1 MKKGLFPGSFDPF
14 TKGHEDVVRQA
25 LLLFDHVVIGVG
37 VNESKKYLFDLNR
50 RIAHI
55 EALFQGENVSVVS
68 YSGLTIDFAKHCGAD
83 FLIRGLRDSRDFSYE
98 RAIAHTNDQLSGIK
112 SVFLLT
118 RQEYGSINATIV
130 REIFINGGDIK
141 AFVTKEEMLVMDV
154 V

>member
-25 LLLFDHVVIGVG
+25 LLLFDHVIIGIG
-37 VNESKKYLFDLNR
+37 VNESKKYLFPLEK
-50 RIAHI
+50 RIVHI
-55 EALFQGENVSVVS
+55 QSLFQNENVSVEA
-68 YSGLTIDFAKHCGAD
+68 YAGLTVDFAKTSGAQ

-98 RAIAHTNDQLSGIK
+98 RAIAHTNDQLGGIK

-130 REIFINGGDIK
+130 REIHINGGDIK
-141 AFVTKEEMLVMDV
+141 PFVTKPELLVI
-154 V
+154 

>member
-25 LLLFDHVVIGVG
+25 LLLFDHVEIGIG
-37 VNESKKYLFDLNR
+37 VNESKKYLFDLDK

-55 EALFQGENVSVVS
+55 KSLFEGQNVSVS
-68 YSGLTIDFAKHCGAD
+68 AYKGLTIEYAKKCGAD

-130 REIFINGGDIK
+130 REIYINGGDIQP
-141 AFVTKEEMLVMDV
+141 FVTKSELLVI
-154 V
+154 